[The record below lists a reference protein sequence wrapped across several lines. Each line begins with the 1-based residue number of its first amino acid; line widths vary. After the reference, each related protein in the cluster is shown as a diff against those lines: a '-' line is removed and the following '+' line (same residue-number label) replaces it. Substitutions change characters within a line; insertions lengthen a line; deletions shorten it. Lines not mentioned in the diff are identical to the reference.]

1 MECLCPRKSACVSV
15 CVIHR
20 GRAGICQ
27 NGPVNNECKSLLS
40 LATLPA
46 RLNRT
51 QTADYL
57 GFEPD
62 HITLLIKAGLLK
74 PLGRPKPNSDKYFAA
89 VKLTEL
95 RQDEQWLSR
104 ATQYICQHW
113 TDKNNRNGGHS
124 NRATLA
130 THES

>member
-1 MECLCPRKSACVSV
+1 M
-15 CVIHR
+15 
-20 GRAGICQ
+20 
-27 NGPVNNECKSLLS
+27 NNECKELLN

-51 QTADYL
+51 QVANYL

-62 HITLLIKAGLLK
+62 HITLLIKAGLIK

-89 VKLTEL
+89 VKLSSL
-95 RQDEQWLSR
+95 RQDETWLSR

-113 TDKNNRNGGHS
+113 NNKNTGKFKHQNGV
-124 NRATLA
+124 NLTAQ
-130 THES
+130 ES